1 MLVGILRE
9 SRTMVACPTAT
20 PATSVM
26 ASRDPRGKTPTLSP
40 RSGARGR
47 AAGASPWA
55 TPSTIR
61 KIAAAARCLPGMRIA
76 HGVGR
81 RSTTRY
87 TRGTVNVAVT
97 IAPTGT
103 HELSRSLRPRHV
115 SMITIGGIIGAG
127 LFVGSSVAINA
138 AGPAIII
145 SYALT
150 GFLLLLVM
158 RMLGEM
164 AVEMPQVRSFTEFT
178 RATLGNWAG
187 FSVGW
192 LYWYFW
198 VVVIPVE
205 AIAGAGIIQRWLPL
219 PMWQIGAALMLA
231 MTCVNLMSARA
242 YGEFEFWFASI
253 KVAAILVFIVVVGAH
268 ALGYGSAG
276 GSTFSTLVA
285 YGGFAPRGPFAV
297 LAAVTTV
304 IWSMMGA
311 EVVTIAAAESPE
323 PARAVARMTST
334 IISRILL
341 FYVGS
346 IFVIVS
352 TVPWTRV
359 VSGQS
364 PFTLALDEIRFPYAG
379 EFMAA
384 VILTAVLSCLNSSFY
399 IASRVLFVLASRGDA
414 PRWLVRTNS
423 RHVPARAV
431 LLASAVGVAGVA
443 AAILSPSIVFAFL
456 VNASGAIIAVIYL
469 AIAVSQV
476 RTRRA
481 RQRAGDPAPS
491 LPMWLFPWLSYVAIA
506 GMLMVLIAM
515 AFTPWHRAEFWTS
528 TVSVAVAL
536 LAYVVFRRGRAAALT
551 TAPVAR

>member
-1 MLVGILRE
+1 MNDV
-9 SRTMVACPTAT
+9 T
-20 PATSVM
+20 
-26 ASRDPRGKTPTLSP
+26 
-40 RSGARGR
+40 
-47 AAGASPWA
+47 
-55 TPSTIR
+55 
-61 KIAAAARCLPGMRIA
+61 AAAPGDR
-76 HGVGR
+76 
-81 RSTTRY
+81 
-87 TRGTVNVAVT
+87 
-97 IAPTGT
+97 

-127 LFVGSSVAINA
+127 LFVGSSVAIAA
-138 AGPAIII
+138 AGPAIVV

-150 GFLLLLVM
+150 GLLILLVM

-178 RATLGNWAG
+178 RAALGNWAG
-187 FSVGW
+187 FSIGW

-219 PMWQIGAALMLA
+219 PSWQIGIALMA
-231 MTCVNLMSARA
+231 MMTGVNLMSART
-242 YGEFEFWFASI
+242 YGEFEFWFSSI
-253 KVAAILVFIVVVGAH
+253 KVAAIVTFIVVVGAY
-268 ALGYGSAG
+268 ACGYRSPTGP
-276 GSTFSTLVA
+276 TFANLVA
-285 YGGFAPRGPFAV
+285 YGGFAPRGTFAV
-297 LAAVTTV
+297 LASVTTV

-323 PARAVARMTST
+323 PARAVANMTST
-334 IISRILL
+334 IIGRILI

-346 IFVIVS
+346 IFVISCV
-352 TVPWTRV
+352 VPWTRV

-364 PFTLALDEIRFPYAG
+364 PFTLALDQIGFPYASTI
-379 EFMAA
+379 MAA

-431 LLASAVGVAGVA
+431 LLASVVGFAGVV
-443 AAILSPSIVFAFL
+443 AAILSPSVVFAFM

-476 RTRRA
+476 RSRRA
-481 RQRAGDPAPS
+481 REAAGGPAPA

-506 GMLMVLIAM
+506 GMLAVLIAM
-515 AFTPWHRAEFWTS
+515 ALTPSHRAEFWTS
-528 TVSVAVAL
+528 VVSMTVAL
-536 LAYVVFRRGRAAALT
+536 LAFVVFRRKAARAAKTL
-551 TAPVAR
+551 R